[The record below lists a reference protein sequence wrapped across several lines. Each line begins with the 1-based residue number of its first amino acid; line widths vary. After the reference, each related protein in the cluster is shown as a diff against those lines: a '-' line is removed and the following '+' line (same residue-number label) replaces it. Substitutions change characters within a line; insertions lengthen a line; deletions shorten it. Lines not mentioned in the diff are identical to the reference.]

1 MWWMI
6 IIVLALLIPLAA
18 IFLDSELGRAL
29 ANRIDRR
36 GPRLDEGTGARLN
49 ALEGEL
55 ERLSEEVQ
63 RLGEESDFLHRLL
76 EGRTA
81 GDEDALPSGDET

>member
-36 GPRLDEGTGARLN
+36 GARLDEGTGARLN
-49 ALEGEL
+49 VLEGEM

-63 RLGEESDFLHRLL
+63 RLGEESEFLHRLL
-76 EGRTA
+76 EGRT